1 MEFYT
6 EATGFTVGAST
17 WKQREETKTKSTFC
31 IFFFFFFTKMIA
43 PQQKLLQHKKIK
55 TNIGYCTYKTESAPL
70 SIHVFT
76 THTKTTQGFFFFFLF
91 YCWLYFLE
99 ASYLTSWYNDTKQIN
114 TYIYSTYREKRGL
127 EHKEQR
133 DLHPLFNRLL
143 VFGVH
148 HTTFTGFIC
157 GRERFRLRRFYFVGC
172 WFFFFVWTRNNLNKH
187 LFCFL
192 FPLNLDR
199 TVHYASSSSF
209 FLLFFIFF

>member
-31 IFFFFFFTKMIA
+31 IF
-43 PQQKLLQHKKIK
+43 LLGCLRPNRSSCNIKKHKNKWRLLYIQDRVR
-55 TNIGYCTYKTESAPL
+55 TS
-70 SIHVFT
+70 V
-76 THTKTTQGFFFFFLF
+76 HTCVHNAHKNHTRLLLLLFFLF
-91 YCWLYFLE
+91 YCWFYFLE

-127 EHKEQR
+127 EHKEQL

-157 GRERFRLRRFYFVGC
+157 GRERFKLRRFYFVSG
-172 WFFFFVWTRNNLNKH
+172 FFFLFFFRLNKK
-187 LFCFL
+187 
-192 FPLNLDR
+192 
-199 TVHYASSSSF
+199 
-209 FLLFFIFF
+209 

>member
-1 MEFYT
+1 M
-6 EATGFTVGAST
+6 
-17 WKQREETKTKSTFC
+17 KTARGNKDKKHVLYF
-31 IFFFFFFTKMIA
+31 FFFFFFTKMIA
-43 PQQKLLQHKKIK
+43 PQQKLLQHKNKIK

-172 WFFFFVWTRNNLNKH
+172 WFFFFV
-187 LFCFL
+187 
-192 FPLNLDR
+192 
-199 TVHYASSSSF
+199 
-209 FLLFFIFF
+209 

>member
-43 PQQKLLQHKKIK
+43 PQQKPLQHKKNKNKYRLLYIQDRVR
-55 TNIGYCTYKTESAPL
+55 TS
-70 SIHVFT
+70 V
-76 THTKTTQGFFFFFLF
+76 HTCVHNAHKNHTRLLFLFLF

-209 FLLFFIFF
+209 FLLFIFFF